1 MPRQPLLRTQRAP
14 FPPDRSAG
22 AVNAYSP
29 KPIHQVGFAPRAP
42 VGSAFPRARRLRVP
56 ARLSASHP
64 RACRLRVPA
73 RPSASRSRAPVG
85 FAPRAPVGFAPA
97 RPSAPRSRAP
107 VGSAFPRARRLRAP
121 RARRF
126 RAPHACRL
134 RAPRAC
140 RFRAPRARR
149 FRAPRA
155 CRPCTAD
162 FAPCVCHPCIPR
174 ACRGNLR
181 RHRTN
186 EVVGRRMDFSSDA
199 NANFEGLLEVN
210 RGIFMPQMAKKTSPD
225 APPSCAVSP

>member
-1 MPRQPLLRTQRAP
+1 MNPRQPLLRTQRAP

-29 KPIHQVGFAPRAP
+29 KPTHQVGFTP
-42 VGSAFPRARRLRVP
+42 
-56 ARLSASHP
+56 
-64 RACRLRVPA
+64 
-73 RPSASRSRAPVG
+73 
-85 FAPRAPVGFAPA
+85 
-97 RPSAPRSRAP
+97 RAP

-121 RARRF
+121 RARQLRVPARPSASRS
-126 RAPHACRL
+126 RAPVGS
-134 RAPRAC
+134 APRAPVG
-140 RFRAPRARR
+140 FAPRAPVGSA
-149 FRAPRA
+149 FPRA
-155 CRPCTAD
+155 CRPCAAD

-210 RGIFMPQMAKKTSPD
+210 RGIFMPQMAEKTSPD